1 MNKTRM
7 LLGVVAV
14 AIVSMTGFR
23 LLRADA
29 PLHKGYVIA
38 EITVLDAEAYK
49 AYAAATGPLVTKFG
63 GTYLVRGGQTEAV
76 EGDKPNGRVVVIE
89 FASLA
94 AARVFEDSPEYRAV
108 APLRQKSASSRIFLV
123 EGQ

>member
-1 MNKTRM
+1 MSKRTM
-7 LLGVVAV
+7 MLGVVAV
-14 AIVSMTGFR
+14 GTLSMTGFR

-29 PLHKGYVIA
+29 PVHKGYVIA

-49 AYAAATGPLVTKFG
+49 AYAAATTPLVTKFG

-76 EGDKPNGRVVVIE
+76 EGDKPNGWVVVIE
-89 FASLA
+89 FAILA
-94 AARVFEDSPEYRAV
+94 AARAFEGSAEYRAV